1 MATSPRH
8 VDGRPAM
15 HHFEHLAGA
24 YPGVIVVD
32 PSMMPPGYVLGQVA
46 APRPEEPEEPL
57 YVNAKQY
64 HRILK
69 RRAARANLEAEN
81 RLLQRGRK
89 YLHESRHKH
98 AMRRPRGP
106 GGRFLTAAE
115 IAALDE
121 QEAKLG
127 QHPSSSSAS
136 ASASNGS
143 NASASASPSSGG
155 VVGQPESHINHNI
168 AGQHGLG
175 HGHAHGHGHGHG
187 QGHGYMQEGVPT
199 GAAGVV
205 GGGNHNHQL
214 QQQQQHHHQQQQQ
227 QLAQTQA
234 HLQGN
239 GAGGQINNNKVKS
252 TNPAPAIHINN
263 GHYPSP
269 QQQHQGV
276 TSHHQIPPQQQQQQ
290 QEYPTGYTSFQAQH
304 QRQQSQHDELQQQQQ
319 QQQYK
324 RPPPPQ
330 PQTQQHYTQ
339 QYV

>member
-1 MATSPRH
+1 MSTSSPRH

-127 QHPSSSSAS
+127 QHPSPSSLAS
-136 ASASNGS
+136 P
-143 NASASASPSSGG
+143 SASASPSAGS
-155 VVGQPESHINHNI
+155 GQPESHNHHHNI
-168 AGQHGLG
+168 QG
-175 HGHAHGHGHGHG
+175 HGHHGHG
-187 QGHGYMQEGVPT
+187 QGRMQEGVS
-199 GAAGVV
+199 AIGVV
-205 GGGNHNHQL
+205 GAVPGSGNHTQQQ
-214 QQQQQHHHQQQQQ
+214 QQQQQHHQQQHQS
-227 QLAQTQA
+227 LAQ
-234 HLQGN
+234 GN
-239 GAGGQINNNKVKS
+239 SGQMSKVKAS
-252 TNPAPAIHINN
+252 NPANLNAAQIHINN
-263 GHYPSP
+263 GHYPPQPSP
-269 QQQHQGV
+269 QQQG
-276 TSHHQIPPQQQQQQ
+276 IPNNQHIPQQQQQQ
-290 QEYPTGYTSFQAQH
+290 QQPDYGTGYASFQAQH

-319 QQQYK
+319 QLQQQQYK
-324 RPPPPQ
+324 RPPPQ
-330 PQTQQHYTQ
+330 QQQQQQQQHYPQ